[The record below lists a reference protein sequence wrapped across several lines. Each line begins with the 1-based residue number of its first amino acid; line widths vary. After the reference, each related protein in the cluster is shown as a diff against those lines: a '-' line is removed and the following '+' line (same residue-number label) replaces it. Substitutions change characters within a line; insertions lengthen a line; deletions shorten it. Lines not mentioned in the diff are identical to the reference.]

1 MSFLDQLAS
10 AVSEMPPLS
19 FEDIHLELS
28 QLHDHGFFSQQLTSF
43 IEYQYSPY
51 STPSNYSSSSPDYT
65 YQPYSPPA
73 VVVKHEPAWSEQSP
87 PKKWSPKMR
96 QSKVRAAGGVEMNV
110 DDIDA
115 IRVAFKLKR
124 IRLGLSQ
131 KQAAASVSEM
141 VRKTSQTSLCRFE
154 NNQLH
159 AKNMKSLAPH
169 LKKWCEM
176 N

>member
-10 AVSEMPPLS
+10 TVSEMPPLS
-19 FEDIHLELS
+19 FEDIHVELS
-28 QLHDHGFFSQQLTSF
+28 QLHDHGFFSQQLTDF

-51 STPSNYSSSSPDYT
+51 STSTYSASSPDYT
-65 YQPYSPPA
+65 YQPYSPQPLT
-73 VVVKHEPAWSEQSP
+73 VKHEPIWSDQSP
-87 PKKWSPKMR
+87 PKQWSPKMR
-96 QSKVRAAGGVEMNV
+96 NARIRATGSADMTNEN
-110 DDIDA
+110 IDA

-124 IRLGLSQ
+124 IKLGLSQ

-159 AKNMKSLAPH
+159 MKNMKSLAPH
-169 LKKWCEM
+169 LKKWCDM